1 MEVITT
7 LKTAHRN
14 KHLQGVNIRPGVGQ
28 LHNLCHYLL
37 EYLVDAQLVWSPDIE
52 VR

>member
-28 LHNLCHYLL
+28 LQNLL
-37 EYLVDAQLVWSPDIE
+37 EYLVDALLVWSPDIE